1 MLSKGYSNFFNNEKI
16 KTQFIFNFKKL
27 KNNFLSNTAI
37 SNRGRARISIRRSPV
52 HKAVRIAV
60 GGAVKIWYIDKAAP
74 IPGGNPKLSPNYN

>member
-37 SNRGRARISIRRSPV
+37 SNKGRARISIGRFGIAKTV
-52 HKAVRIAV
+52 HKAGV
-60 GGAVKIWYIDKAAP
+60 AVKIWYIDKAAP